1 MKVWTNWRIKEK
13 LIKKHKVEIEEVEE
27 ALNNDEDIYVQ
38 KGKFN
43 SSLIYSLTE
52 AGRYLFT
59 VAIVDWRAK
68 DAFIVTSRD
77 MTNREKV
84 FYRRKKRIWKKR

>member
-1 MKVWTNWRIKEK
+1 MRIRTTWRIKEK
-13 LIKKHKVEIEEVEE
+13 LIKKHGIEIEEVKE
-27 ALNNDEDIYVQ
+27 ALNNDESIYVQ

-43 SSLIYSLTE
+43 SSLIYSRTE

-59 VAIVDWRAK
+59 VAIIDWRAK
-68 DAFIVTSRD
+68 DAFIITSRD

-84 FYRRKKRIWKKR
+84 FYRRKKGILKKG